1 MSEIIKKEQKEKI
14 VEVMRRVEK
23 IILTPESDFE
33 NVNLE
38 ELQSMYADM
47 RILII
52 GLNRYKNMLENIK
65 DFKDIWDS
73 FKRKGNFESAF
84 KTYLVKIHS
93 ANMSY
98 DEDSIP
104 F

>member
-14 VEVMRRVEK
+14 VEIMRRVEK

-38 ELQSMYADM
+38 ELRSMYADM

-52 GLNRYKNMLENIK
+52 GLNRYKNMLENVK
-65 DFKDIWDS
+65 DFKDIWES
-73 FKRKGNFESAF
+73 FKSKGNFESTF
-84 KTYLVKIHS
+84 KIYLVKTHS

-104 F
+104 S